1 MAKDKDGKEI
11 TVVVEPVIPAQAD
24 KTVDGKAEDIM
35 IPKSRLDEVLE
46 KNRILTEKQTKRDAD
61 DATRQKAEDEKN
73 GNWQKLADD
82 ARKEAEGAKAE
93 LMESHRYNTF
103 LLAATEVGIID
114 PNLAY
119 KALPEAKEGEKM
131 DELVATLIEEKS
143 YLVAQTKDGVPIIIS
158 GGGKPPLKPNQKVI
172 LEAAYVE
179 AMKAHNVTGAI
190 AIKRQIANLPAKT

>member
-1 MAKDKDGKEI
+1 MAKDKDGTEIIVTVPPQGDITGKENNGD
-11 TVVVEPVIPAQAD
+11 D
-24 KTVDGKAEDIM
+24 KQPM

-46 KNRILTEKQTKRDAD
+46 KNRVLEQKQKDRDAN

-82 ARKEAEGAKAE
+82 ARKEAESAKAE
-93 LMESHRYNTF
+93 LTESHRYNTF